1 MQVVAYDLHFC
12 IHPNDIKEIISVKFT
27 HENMFKVEIQMYNF
41 AELFIIN
48 FKRNYKSTFFESE
61 SKLALK
67 LLKKFTS
74 W

>member
-1 MQVVAYDLHFC
+1 
-12 IHPNDIKEIISVKFT
+12 
-27 HENMFKVEIQMYNF
+27 MFKVEIQMYNF